1 MRSDEHMTIGAV
13 ARQSGI
19 PVRTLR
25 FYEERRLIAPVGRT
39 PKGYRLYGPAVLKEL
54 AFLKGS
60 KRLGLHLDDIAEL
73 LQTRRLGKCPCGRT
87 RALLASR
94 LAETETALK
103 ELRTLRNEMRRTLR
117 TWDEMPDGTR
127 ESPCHHVEAKLDDRA

>member
-1 MRSDEHMTIGAV
+1 MGRDEHMKIGAV
-13 ARQSGI
+13 SRRSGI
-19 PVRTLR
+19 SVRTLR
-25 FYEERRLIAPVGRT
+25 FYEEQRLIAPVGRT

-60 KRLGLHLDDIAEL
+60 KRLGLHLDDITEL
-73 LQTRRLGKCPCGRT
+73 LEARRQGKCPCGRT
-87 RALLASR
+87 RELLASR
-94 LAETETALK
+94 LTETESALT
-103 ELRTLRNEMRRTLR
+103 ELRTLRNAMRRTLR

>member
-25 FYEERRLIAPVGRT
+25 FYEERGLISPFGRT
-39 PKGYRLYGPAVLKEL
+39 SKGYRLYGAAVLKEL

-60 KRLGLHLDDIAEL
+60 KRLGLHLDDIAQL
-73 LQTRRLGKCPCGRT
+73 LETRRQGKCPCERT
-87 RALLASR
+87 
-94 LAETETALK
+94 
-103 ELRTLRNEMRRTLR
+103 
-117 TWDEMPDGTR
+117 
-127 ESPCHHVEAKLDDRA
+127 